1 LENKKKILVIGGTGF
16 IGYHLIKR
24 CLQKSYNV
32 TCISSRTSSKKKRFS
47 KVKYLICDIR
57 DKKKLSKIITSR
69 YNFVVNLGGYVDH
82 SKKRETLTSHYDG
95 CKNLVKILLK
105 FNIEN
110 FVQIGSG
117 LEYGNRKSPQKEN
130 LRCSPKSNYGLAKFK
145 ATNFLMKLYEKNKF
159 PCTILRLYQAYGP
172 EQDFNRLIPIVIKSC
187 LKGERFACS
196 EGLQKRDFLYIDD
209 FINLIFKIFS
219 NKRSRGRIFN
229 AGSGKPI
236 KIKSL
241 IEKIKKISKGGIPEY
256 GKIEMRKDE
265 IDIMYPNIKLS
276 RKILNWSPKVTLDNG
291 LKKTVKFYREKY

>member
-1 LENKKKILVIGGTGF
+1 LKNKKKILVIGGTGF

-32 TCISSRTSSKKKRFS
+32 TCISSRTPSKKKRFS
-47 KVKYLICDIR
+47 NVKYLICDIR
-57 DKKKLSKIITSR
+57 DKKKLSKIITSS

-82 SKKRETLTSHYDG
+82 SKKKKTLTSHYDG

-110 FVQIGSG
+110 FIQIGSG

-130 LRCSPKSNYGLAKFK
+130 LRCSPKSTYGLAKFK
-145 ATNFLMKLYEKNKF
+145 ATNFLMQLSKKNKF
-159 PCTILRLYQAYGP
+159 HCTILRLYQAYGP
-172 EQDFNRLIPIVIKSC
+172 KQDFNRLIPIVIKSC
-187 LKGERFACS
+187 LKKERFACS
-196 EGLQKRDFLYIDD
+196 EGFQKRDFLYIDD
-209 FINLIFKIFS
+209 LIDLIFKIFS

-236 KIKSL
+236 KIKNL

-256 GKIEMRKDE
+256 GKIKMRKDE